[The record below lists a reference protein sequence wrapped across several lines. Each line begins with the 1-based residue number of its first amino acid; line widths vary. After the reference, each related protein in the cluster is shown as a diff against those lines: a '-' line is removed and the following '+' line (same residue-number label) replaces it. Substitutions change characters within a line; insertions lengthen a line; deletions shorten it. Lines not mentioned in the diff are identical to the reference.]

1 MTSIVAHGAPEK
13 GSKGPSLSS
22 AIQVGDTLYLSGVL
36 GTVPGSRDLA
46 EGGIEGQTRQTMEN
60 MKAVLESCNSSLGR
74 VVKCTVFLAD
84 MADWPGMNEV
94 YGEFFETPPARSAVA
109 VAGMALNGLVEIE
122 CIAIV
127 ND

>member
-1 MTSIVAHGAPEK
+1 MTKITAHGAPEK
-13 GSKGPSLSS
+13 GSGGPSLSS
-22 AIQVGDTLYLSGVL
+22 AIRAGDTLYLSGVL
-36 GTVPGSRDLA
+36 GTIPGSRDLA

-60 MKAVLESCNSSLGR
+60 MKAVLESCNSSLDR

-84 MADWPGMNEV
+84 MADWPGMNKV

>member
-1 MTSIVAHGAPEK
+1 MDNIK
-13 GSKGPSLSS
+13 
-22 AIQVGDTLYLSGVL
+22 
-36 GTVPGSRDLA
+36 R
-46 EGGIEGQTRQTMEN
+46 
-60 MKAVLESCNSSLGR
+60 VLETFGGSMDR

-84 MADWPGMNEV
+84 MADWPGMNKV